1 MLKILVDQYDIR
13 LISTPDE
20 DIKKMMG

>member
-1 MLKILVDQYDIR
+1 MLKILVEKYDIR
-13 LISTPDE
+13 LISIPDE